1 MLLTR
6 SPLIRAASCSSPF
19 DLHVLSTPPAF
30 VLSQDQTLRK
40 CLLSTG
46 EPVNNHTK
54 QASLQREN
62 LINQGYKP
70 KTCVFNS
77 YQINLAANQPPH
89 QKGKATNT
97 RQGVL
102 ALTIKHTVEFSR
114 SGRASPVHSLLSV
127 WREATVQTYPTRFP
141 ASTRR
146 FQRVNPVKRAW

>member
-1 MLLTR
+1 MFAINQ
-6 SPLIRAASCSSPF
+6 S
-19 DLHVLSTPPAF
+19 
-30 VLSQDQTLRK
+30 K
-40 CLLSTG
+40 
-46 EPVNNHTK
+46 PVNNHTK

-77 YQINLAANQPPH
+77 YQINLAIRPAPTEKPS
-89 QKGKATNT
+89 TNP